1 MAQLPQLAIIKTGV
15 ECDIVYFGK
24 DKIMA
29 VFGQL
34 RNEFFKYRKRKRKSL
49 DGSVPGA
56 NYNHFRRPTTRP
68 LGAPYRG
75 GAYHQKSY
83 LGDLPSEY
91 HPNINAPAVQGFD
104 YEKMETWDL
113 PVNGTTL
120 DMQRPTSLDLSEMP
134 PHLFPTAEDD
144 LNLEEQF
151 LMNMGIRP
159 RPQEGPIPVELDE
172 IRHLLDGVRGTIHGN
187 EATEGDVDPR
197 IARITDAL
205 SVLEDVLPED
215 HPDIIN
221 LRTALQ
227 ILGGQ
232 VSDAPLLE
240 GAESASGL
248 LEHDPVAEAQ
258 QIFDQ
263 QMQELNQAF
272 ELPAFM
278 QTEDQSSDGF
288 DEQQALLDQ
297 MLELT
302 QSGIPFMEQDSL
314 EQIVEQADPY
324 GGPQQPLMEPEMMPG
339 DVPSNMGMSADLP
352 NEGGYDL
359 GMIHDEINQ
368 AIDQV
373 SGQPIQ
379 QGPMPEQPTNHAFD
393 PMEEDPWE
401 LQRYMYDPYMQQ
413 LMNPYMTLGP
423 MGFGPMGPMGPMPG
437 P

>member
-1 MAQLPQLAIIKTGV
+1 MAM
-15 ECDIVYFGK
+15 FGP
-24 DKIMA
+24 
-29 VFGQL
+29 L
-34 RNEFFKYRKRKRKSL
+34 RNESFKYRKRKRKSL

-56 NYNHFRRPTTRP
+56 NYNHFHRPTTRP

-75 GAYHQKSY
+75 GSYHQKLY

-215 HPDIIN
+215 HPDIVN
-221 LRTALQ
+221 LKTALQ
-227 ILGGQ
+227 ILNGQ
-232 VSDAPLLE
+232 ETGLSPFGNMESTSDFIEL
-240 GAESASGL
+240 
-248 LEHDPVAEAQ
+248 DPVAASV
-258 QIFDQ
+258 
-263 QMQELNQAF
+263 L
-272 ELPAFM
+272 
-278 QTEDQSSDGF
+278 
-288 DEQQALLDQ
+288 
-297 MLELT
+297 
-302 QSGIPFMEQDSL
+302 
-314 EQIVEQADPY
+314 V
-324 GGPQQPLMEPEMMPG
+324 
-339 DVPSNMGMSADLP
+339 
-352 NEGGYDL
+352 
-359 GMIHDEINQ
+359 
-368 AIDQV
+368 V
-373 SGQPIQ
+373 SCCV
-379 QGPMPEQPTNHAFD
+379 
-393 PMEEDPWE
+393 
-401 LQRYMYDPYMQQ
+401 
-413 LMNPYMTLGP
+413 
-423 MGFGPMGPMGPMPG
+423 
-437 P
+437 

>member
-1 MAQLPQLAIIKTGV
+1 M
-15 ECDIVYFGK
+15 
-24 DKIMA
+24 
-29 VFGQL
+29 FGQL

-68 LGAPYRG
+68 LGSAYRG
-75 GAYHQKSY
+75 GGSYHQKLY

-104 YEKMETWDL
+104 YETMEAWDL
-113 PVNGTTL
+113 PVNRTTP
-120 DMQRPTSLDLSEMP
+120 DIQRPHSLDLSEMP

-151 LMNMGIRP
+151 LMDIGVRP

-172 IRHLLDGVRGTIHGN
+172 IRHLLDGVQGTIHGN
-187 EATEGDVDPR
+187 EATEADADPR

-215 HPDIIN
+215 HPDVVN
-221 LRTALQ
+221 LKTALQ
-227 ILGGQ
+227 VLGGQ
-232 VSDAPLLE
+232 SSDALSLN
-240 GAESASGL
+240 GSESVFDFP
-248 LEHDPVAEAQ
+248 EHDPVAEAQ
-258 QIFDQ
+258 RIFDQ
-263 QMQELNQAF
+263 QMQEFDKAF

-278 QTEDQSSDGF
+278 QTENQSSDGF

-302 QSGIPFMEQDSL
+302 LSGMPFMEQDGL

-324 GGPQQPLMEPEMMPG
+324 GGMEQPLMEPEMMPG
-339 DVPSNMGMSADLP
+339 DVPSDMGMSEAMPSVD
-352 NEGGYDL
+352 GYDM

-368 AIDQV
+368 AIDQA
-373 SGQPIQ
+373 SGQPMP
-379 QGPMPEQPTNHAFD
+379 QGPMPEQPMAAYD
-393 PMEEDPWE
+393 PLLDDPWE
-401 LQRYMYDPYMQQ
+401 MRRYMFDPYMQQ
-413 LMNPYMTLGP
+413 LMNPYMMPGP
-423 MGFGPMGPMGPMPG
+423 MQFGPMGPMPG
-437 P
+437 PGM